1 MLKPIQPSIYTFRRI
16 INGGFIYID
25 KTRYL
30 YELVRYAAGVYFLAR
45 PRRFGKSLTIST
57 LEEIFLGNKELFRGL
72 FLYDS
77 DYQWESYP
85 VLRIDFSLHRIR
97 NSEELEVRI
106 KRHLSLLAQ
115 RYGVTLVEAPFDIQ
129 FEDLILKLATTHNHQ
144 QVVILIDEYDKPII
158 DNLENLP
165 EAERIRDTLKSFYT
179 IIKAMDQYIRFAFIT
194 GISKFTRVGIF
205 SGLNNLTDL
214 TFNPRFATLIGLTE
228 EEIKQ
233 ALAPYITNLATAE
246 GMTEAIFV
254 EKMRQWYDGFCFVH
268 GCENVY
274 NPFSVLNLFYQ
285 QRFAN
290 YWFESGTPT
299 FLIKLIQE
307 RGYDI
312 RQLDR
317 LELTELGFSTY
328 EIEHLEIVPL
338 LFQTGYLTIQ
348 GYDPT
353 SQRYQLGY
361 PNNEVQNSFLT
372 YLLSAFS
379 TVPKGFNEGHLW
391 GLIDALTAH
400 KLDEFFAVL
409 KVFFANIPYDLH
421 LAQEKY
427 YQTIF
432 YLVFRLLGIY
442 TEAEVKTNDGR
453 IDAVVEL
460 KTDIFLFEFKLDDS
474 AKEALKQ
481 IKEHEYAQKY
491 RGKGK
496 PITLV
501 GANFD
506 SEKRTVTTWKSEID
520 KPGTTA
526 HL

>member
-1 MLKPIQPSIYTFRRI
+1 MPKPIQPSIYTFRRI
-16 INGGFIYID
+16 INGGFVYID

-30 YELVRYAAGVYFLAR
+30 YELVRYAAGIYFLAR

-85 VLRIDFSLHRIR
+85 VLRIDFSLHQIR
-97 NSEELEVRI
+97 NRDELEVRI
-106 KRHLSLLAQ
+106 KRHLFLLAQ

-129 FEDLILKLATTHNHQ
+129 FEDLILKLATNHSSQ

-165 EAERIRDTLKSFYT
+165 DAERIRDTLKSFYAV
-179 IIKAMDQYIRFAFIT
+179 IKAMDQYIRFAFIT
-194 GISKFTRVGIF
+194 GISKFSRVGIF

-214 TFNPRFATLIGLTE
+214 TFNPRFATLVGLTE
-228 EEIKQ
+228 DEIKQ
-233 ALAPYITNLATAE
+233 ELAPYITDLAAAE
-246 GMTEAIFV
+246 DMTESALLQNI
-254 EKMRQWYDGFCFVH
+254 RQWYDGFCFVH

-285 QRFAN
+285 QRFTN
-290 YWFESGTPT
+290 FWFESGSPT
-299 FLIKLIQE
+299 FLIKLIKE
-307 RGYDI
+307 RSYDV
-312 RQLDR
+312 RQLEH

-328 EIEHLEIVPL
+328 EIEHLELVPL

-353 SQRYQLGY
+353 NQQYQLGY
-361 PNNEVQNSFLT
+361 PNHEVQNSFLT

-391 GLIDALTAH
+391 GLIEALKAH

-409 KVFFANIPYDLH
+409 GVFFANIPYDLH

-432 YLVFRLLGIY
+432 YLVFRLLGVY

-453 IDAVVEL
+453 IDAVVAL
-460 KTDIFLFEFKLDDS
+460 KTEIFLFEFKLNDS
-474 AKEALKQ
+474 ADEALKQ
-481 IKEHEYAQKY
+481 VKDNQYAEKY

-496 PITLV
+496 SITLI

-506 SEKRTVTTWKSEID
+506 SGKRTVTAWKSEMD
-520 KPGTTA
+520 KPGATVS
-526 HL
+526 